1 MGQENHKTMDSK
13 KVTAWL
19 RQGEGEDE
27 IYMSI
32 TTPKEVADMMG
43 IIRREYPEKWKNKD
57 FDLHT
62 EAMKRLEE
70 EA

>member
-1 MGQENHKTMDSK
+1 MDSK

-19 RQGEGEDE
+19 RQGEGKDE

-32 TTPKEVADMMG
+32 TMPKEVADMMG
-43 IIRREYPEKWKNKD
+43 KIRREYPEKWKNKD

>member
-1 MGQENHKTMDSK
+1 MT
-13 KVTAWL
+13 VWL

-32 TTPKEVADMMG
+32 TMPKEVADMMG
-43 IIRREYPEKWKNKD
+43 KIRGEDPEKWKNKD

-62 EAMKRLEE
+62 EAMKRLGI
-70 EA
+70 

>member
-1 MGQENHKTMDSK
+1 MGGK

-32 TTPKEVADMMG
+32 TMPKEVTDMMG
-43 IIRREYPEKWKNKD
+43 KIRREYPEKWKNKD
-57 FDLHT
+57 FDLHA

-70 EA
+70 DA